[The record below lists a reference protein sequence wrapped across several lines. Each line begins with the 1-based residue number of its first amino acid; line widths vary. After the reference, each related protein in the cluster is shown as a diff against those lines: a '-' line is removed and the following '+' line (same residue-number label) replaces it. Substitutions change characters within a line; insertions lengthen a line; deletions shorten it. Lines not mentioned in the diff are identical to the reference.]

1 MGGAGGGGGVELWER
16 MAWVVERELRAKEGK
31 SIIFQR
37 TLMRKKLQII
47 LYLCNTSFVNC
58 LSKKLYI
65 IQNG

>member
-16 MAWVVERELRAKEGK
+16 MAWVVERKLRAKEGK

-47 LYLCNTSFVNC
+47 LYLCNTSFV
-58 LSKKLYI
+58 KL
-65 IQNG
+65 